1 MVRYLDTASR
11 LESEIFTMVT
21 SHNIL
26 DIPLVKDSDKD
37 VATIVASDVFENII
51 IALG

>member
-1 MVRYLDTASR
+1 MV
-11 LESEIFTMVT
+11 I

-26 DIPLVKDSDKD
+26 DIPLVENSEKD
-37 VATIVASDVFENII
+37 VATIVVSDVFENII

>member
-1 MVRYLDTASR
+1 MHFLDTASD

-26 DIPLVKDSDKD
+26 DITLVENSEKD

>member
-1 MVRYLDTASR
+1 
-11 LESEIFTMVT
+11 MVT
-21 SHNIL
+21 SQNIL
-26 DIPLVKDSDKD
+26 DITLVENSKKD